1 MLWGWWERK
10 GYCTWTGDI
19 INPESLL
26 LLVGLF
32 REPGILEFTF
42 QMNQNNPCPHQLA
55 IKNLT
60 KCFLFSSQFSHRLK
74 IKEKIDV
81 IYPMKW
87 QEQRNQIHDLMGRVD
102 GHWSV
107 YYCRKPPAGWVKS
120 HHPWWP
126 PPWHSEV
133 TPLTI
138 GVVGRSFV
146 ELAHSKCSPKSYWID
161 KQISNFSLTSVASF
175 EMNF

>member
-1 MLWGWWERK
+1 MEQQSQLGQSKAARMMGKKGLLYVNGWHYKSRK
-10 GYCTWTGDI
+10 
-19 INPESLL
+19 P
-26 LLVGLF
+26 
-32 REPGILEFTF
+32 EFTF
-42 QMNQNNPCPHQLA
+42 QMYQNNPCPHQLA
-55 IKNLT
+55 IKKILLNA
-60 KCFLFSSQFSHRLK
+60 FFSSQFSRRLK

-81 IYPMKW
+81 IYPLIW

-133 TPLTI
+133 TPLTT
-138 GVVGRSFV
+138 GAVGRSCWTGT
-146 ELAHSKCSPKSYWID
+146 H
-161 KQISNFSLTSVASF
+161 
-175 EMNF
+175 